1 MRQRKRAESLLS
13 MDQLKRME
21 MEKMFDLYD
30 DDDSGEIDTAEL
42 GQLMNSLGRV
52 MTEPELCAMFAEL
65 DDD

>member
-21 MEKMFDLYD
+21 MEKMFNLYD
-30 DDDSGEIDTAEL
+30 DDGSGEIDTAEL